1 MTTLVVGT
9 DAVESSEP
17 LAEYLAAVVD
27 EGDTVHVVN
36 SLIGGD
42 DTTSEAIR
50 NGEEAIEVV
59 ADALADHPVTVEDHQ
74 LVRGNE
80 PVEDLLTFAE
90 EVDADEFVVGI
101 RKRTPVGKVVFG
113 STGQNLLLGADR
125 PVRCVPLVE

>member
-17 LAEYLAAVVD
+17 LAEYLATVVD
-27 EGDTVHVVN
+27 EDDTVYVVN
-36 SLIGGD
+36 SLLGGD
-42 DTTSEAIR
+42 NTTGEAIR
-50 NGEEAIEVV
+50 NGEEAIEAV
-59 ADALADHPVTVEDHQ
+59 ADALADRRVAVETHQ

-80 PVEDLLTFAE
+80 PVEDLLTFAD